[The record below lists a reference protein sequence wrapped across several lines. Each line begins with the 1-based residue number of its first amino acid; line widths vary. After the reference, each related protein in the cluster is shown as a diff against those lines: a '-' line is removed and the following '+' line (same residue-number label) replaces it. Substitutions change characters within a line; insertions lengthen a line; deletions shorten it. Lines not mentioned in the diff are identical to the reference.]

1 MLPYSIGEEELVNEL
16 LEDVLLGLAPA
27 HPGEEHAEQG
37 DGQQGL
43 VQHHLG
49 DHRPGEGMREALRE
63 GMREGMREGKKE
75 AMREAMRER
84 MREAIREGKGGQ
96 EGAQEGGH
104 EGGREG
110 IHEKE
115 ELT

>member
-1 MLPYSIGEEELVNEL
+1 MTLSENVPFLGMLPYSIGEEELVNKL

-27 HPGEEHAEQG
+27 HPGEEHAEEG

-49 DHRPGEGMREALRE
+49 DHRPGGRYEGGHE
-63 GMREGMREGKKE
+63 GGLEGGHEG
-75 AMREAMRER
+75 
-84 MREAIREGKGGQ
+84 G
-96 EGAQEGGH
+96 QEGGH
-104 EGGREG
+104 EGGHEG
-110 IHEKE
+110 GQEEE

>member
-49 DHRPGEGMREALRE
+49 DHRPGSGYEGGHE
-63 GMREGMREGKKE
+63 GGLEGGHEG
-75 AMREAMRER
+75 
-84 MREAIREGKGGQ
+84 G
-96 EGAQEGGH
+96 QEGGH
-104 EGGREG
+104 EGGHEG
-110 IHEKE
+110 AHEGGHE
-115 ELT
+115 GEQGRPRGSPGGRA